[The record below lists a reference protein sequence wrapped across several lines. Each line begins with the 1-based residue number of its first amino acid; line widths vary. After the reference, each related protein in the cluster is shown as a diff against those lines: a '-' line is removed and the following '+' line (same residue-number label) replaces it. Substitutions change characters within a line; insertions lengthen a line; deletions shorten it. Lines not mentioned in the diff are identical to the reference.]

1 MVVFTFHVYRL
12 YTRTCIFKQFWVDC
26 ASFRHQCFQ
35 TASQTRHTKKRPI
48 MPRYVEMLRSGFEQL
63 VGKPLRR
70 TITVDCAYGVGAIA
84 LSPIRDAFASML
96 DIVVCNLPGE
106 GELNAG
112 CGAEFVQ
119 KKQLRPAGT
128 PGPGPFASSRRA
140 AAGRAELLAK
150 KGHTGR
156 VQNPAK
162 VSENR
167 PACGTA
173 QHTLA
178 VCFVFEK
185 LEKSRKFLV
194 KIWRKFSKI
203 LAKFWQFLRKF
214 RKNQQKFQQFLT
226 KILRLKNGAKE
237 CIV

>member
-1 MVVFTFHVYRL
+1 MKLLWRSHAHWLHISNLLATYYPHIGY
-12 YTRTCIFKQFWVDC
+12 
-26 ASFRHQCFQ
+26 
-35 TASQTRHTKKRPI
+35 
-48 MPRYVEMLRSGFEQL
+48 MLATQSSRGRISSAQRSGRL
-63 VGKPLRR
+63 GRPCWKH
-70 TITVDCAYGVGAIA
+70 
-84 LSPIRDAFASML
+84 SASTSRSR
-96 DIVVCNLPGE
+96 GE
-106 GELNAG
+106 
-112 CGAEFVQ
+112 
-119 KKQLRPAGT
+119 RPAG
-128 PGPGPFASSRRA
+128 RA
-140 AAGRAELLAK
+140 QLLAK
-150 KGHTGR
+150 RGHTGR

-185 LEKSRKFLV
+185 LEKSRKILV

>member
-1 MVVFTFHVYRL
+1 MEVRVMSPVSYLSRMML
-12 YTRTCIFKQFWVDC
+12 NMQLPWIKFK
-26 ASFRHQCFQ
+26 RK
-35 TASQTRHTKKRPI
+35 TKKPYNFSTTPWRQNLASI
-48 MPRYVEMLRSGFEQL
+48 QPRTSLVKFARSPRTDPPGTSRL
-63 VGKPLRR
+63 VTWK
-70 TITVDCAYGVGAIA
+70 
-84 LSPIRDAFASML
+84 ASW
-96 DIVVCNLPGE
+96 
-106 GELNAG
+106 
-112 CGAEFVQ
+112 
-119 KKQLRPAGT
+119 
-128 PGPGPFASSRRA
+128 
-140 AAGRAELLAK
+140 
-150 KGHTGR
+150 
-156 VQNPAK
+156 NPVK

>member
-1 MVVFTFHVYRL
+1 MEWRDGPAAEL
-12 YTRTCIFKQFWVDC
+12 PTRRV
-26 ASFRHQCFQ
+26 
-35 TASQTRHTKKRPI
+35 
-48 MPRYVEMLRSGFEQL
+48 
-63 VGKPLRR
+63 
-70 TITVDCAYGVGAIA
+70 
-84 LSPIRDAFASML
+84 ASML
-96 DIVVCNLPGE
+96 PTSE
-106 GELNAG
+106 T
-112 CGAEFVQ
+112 
-119 KKQLRPAGT
+119 RRS
-128 PGPGPFASSRRA
+128 SSRRA

-185 LEKSRKFLV
+185 FEKSRKNLV

-203 LAKFWQFLRKF
+203 LAKFWQNLRNL

-226 KILRLKNGAKE
+226 KILRLESGARQTE
-237 CIV
+237 LQICSASSFFIFARDFS

>member
-1 MVVFTFHVYRL
+1 MLKEPGGHLGEAALHLSALALASDPRVCPVGVIAACLTL
-12 YTRTCIFKQFWVDC
+12 Y
-26 ASFRHQCFQ
+26 
-35 TASQTRHTKKRPI
+35 
-48 MPRYVEMLRSGFEQL
+48 L
-63 VGKPLRR
+63 
-70 TITVDCAYGVGAIA
+70 
-84 LSPIRDAFASML
+84 
-96 DIVVCNLPGE
+96 
-106 GELNAG
+106 AG
-112 CGAEFVQ
+112 IGD
-119 KKQLRPAGT
+119 K
-128 PGPGPFASSRRA
+128 SRRA

>member
-1 MVVFTFHVYRL
+1 MNYSAEPSVSGLSGTGRDGTSPLGIPAPKAKLSGVHCVNVMPADGPESISNGALLESLQSPYRSMKGREAQSL
-12 YTRTCIFKQFWVDC
+12 MGR
-26 ASFRHQCFQ
+26 A
-35 TASQTRHTKKRPI
+35 KKL
-48 MPRYVEMLRSGFEQL
+48 M
-63 VGKPLRR
+63 
-70 TITVDCAYGVGAIA
+70 
-84 LSPIRDAFASML
+84 
-96 DIVVCNLPGE
+96 
-106 GELNAG
+106 
-112 CGAEFVQ
+112 
-119 KKQLRPAGT
+119 
-128 PGPGPFASSRRA
+128 SRRA
-140 AAGRAELLAK
+140 AAGRPELLAK

>member
-1 MVVFTFHVYRL
+1 MYSGRSLATGLQGARNTAFQGDANI
-12 YTRTCIFKQFWVDC
+12 CIPK
-26 ASFRHQCFQ
+26 
-35 TASQTRHTKKRPI
+35 
-48 MPRYVEMLRSGFEQL
+48 
-63 VGKPLRR
+63 
-70 TITVDCAYGVGAIA
+70 
-84 LSPIRDAFASML
+84 
-96 DIVVCNLPGE
+96 
-106 GELNAG
+106 
-112 CGAEFVQ
+112 
-119 KKQLRPAGT
+119 
-128 PGPGPFASSRRA
+128 SRRA
-140 AAGRAELLAK
+140 AAGRAQLLAK

-185 LEKSRKFLV
+185 LEKSRKNLV

-203 LAKFWQFLRKF
+203 LAKFGQILRNL

-226 KILRLKNGAKE
+226 KILRLEIGAKE
-237 CIV
+237 CIM

>member
-1 MVVFTFHVYRL
+1 MLIWLKNRSKVRYRTFQL
-12 YTRTCIFKQFWVDC
+12 RTSRARRSAPSPS
-26 ASFRHQCFQ
+26 AS
-35 TASQTRHTKKRPI
+35 S
-48 MPRYVEMLRSGFEQL
+48 RSG
-63 VGKPLRR
+63 
-70 TITVDCAYGVGAIA
+70 CATAA
-84 LSPIRDAFASML
+84 PWR
-96 DIVVCNLPGE
+96 
-106 GELNAG
+106 
-112 CGAEFVQ
+112 
-119 KKQLRPAGT
+119 
-128 PGPGPFASSRRA
+128 SRRA

-185 LEKSRKFLV
+185 LEKSRKVLV
-194 KIWRKFSKI
+194 QIWRKFSKI

-214 RKNQQKFQQFLT
+214 TKNQQKFQQFLT

>member
-1 MVVFTFHVYRL
+1 MLSILKFELPLPRFVNFQIDSPDFSPQAGGIPGL
-12 YTRTCIFKQFWVDC
+12 QKNLGKSNLLSKFIDPC
-26 ASFRHQCFQ
+26 A
-35 TASQTRHTKKRPI
+35 AVISQ
-48 MPRYVEMLRSGFEQL
+48 
-63 VGKPLRR
+63 
-70 TITVDCAYGVGAIA
+70 
-84 LSPIRDAFASML
+84 
-96 DIVVCNLPGE
+96 
-106 GELNAG
+106 
-112 CGAEFVQ
+112 
-119 KKQLRPAGT
+119 
-128 PGPGPFASSRRA
+128 RA
-140 AAGRAELLAK
+140 AAGRAQLLAK
-150 KGHTGR
+150 KGHTGH
-156 VQNPAK
+156 VQNPVK

>member
-1 MVVFTFHVYRL
+1 MIENRRSISRAHLRSPKRL
-12 YTRTCIFKQFWVDC
+12 WRRSWSFRILRTRTTTH
-26 ASFRHQCFQ
+26 AR
-35 TASQTRHTKKRPI
+35 RPRT
-48 MPRYVEMLRSGFEQL
+48 PRR
-63 VGKPLRR
+63 
-70 TITVDCAYGVGAIA
+70 
-84 LSPIRDAFASML
+84 
-96 DIVVCNLPGE
+96 
-106 GELNAG
+106 
-112 CGAEFVQ
+112 
-119 KKQLRPAGT
+119 
-128 PGPGPFASSRRA
+128 SRRA

-203 LAKFWQFLRKF
+203 LANFWQFLRKF